1 MIYSNITSNLKLI
14 ALVLFSTLFAMACS
28 DDPVSDI
35 DDELRS
41 ETSTYAFN
49 EGQALD
55 DNDSAYRG
63 EHDRNLEAELM
74 IEEMENGNASITVTL
89 NNTISGEEYA
99 VHAHDMAD
107 PATTENG
114 TPYNE
119 TPNADVFA
127 GAIEG
132 NGSSASLTND
142 TDISYD
148 EIINEYE
155 AFFVVHDP
163 LQDISTVDLTTYLV
177 LGVFGQSLGAGESSL
192 RSESFSYAFNEGQ
205 ALDDPESAYDASG
218 EEGDHPRNLTAELLI
233 EERGTGE
240 ANVTVTLNNT
250 IDGEEYAVHAHDMAD
265 PNETPN
271 GTPYDETPNG
281 DVFAQAIAGN
291 GNSATATNETD
302 LNYLELI
309 EEYEAFFVVHDP
321 TQAISTTDL
330 TTYLILGVFGETLD
344 EGEPNLRS
352 ETIEYSFNEGQA
364 LDDPDTA
371 YEGDHARDLS
381 VTMVIDEEIDGT
393 STINVTINNAINGET
408 YPVHSHDFADPDTT
422 ENGTPYDETPNGDI
436 FVADLEADGG
446 EVTGSNQTNL
456 SFNEL
461 TREYGGFFVVHDPL
475 QALSTTDLTTYLI
488 LGETA
493 RGLD

>member
-1 MIYSNITSNLKLI
+1 MIYSNITYNLKLI
-14 ALVLFSTLFAMACS
+14 AVVLFSTLFSMACS

-35 DDELRS
+35 DDDLRS
-41 ETSTYAFN
+41 ETYTYAFN

-55 DNDSAYRG
+55 DNGSAYRG
-63 EHDRNLEAELM
+63 EHDRNLETELM
-74 IEEMENGNASITVTL
+74 IEEMDNGNASITVTL
-89 NNTISGEEYA
+89 NNTVSGEQYA

-107 PATTENG
+107 PETTENG

-119 TPNADVFA
+119 TPNGDVFA

-132 NGSSASLTND
+132 NGSSASATNE
-142 TDISYD
+142 TNISYD

-163 LQDISTVDLTTYLV
+163 LQDISTVDLTTYLT

-205 ALDDPESAYDASG
+205 ALDDPDSAYDASG

-240 ANVTVTLNNT
+240 ANVTVTLNST
-250 IDGEEYAVHAHDMAD
+250 IDGEQYAVHAHDAAD

-271 GTPYDETPNG
+271 GTPYNETPNEG
-281 DVFAQAIAGN
+281 VFAQAITGN
-291 GNSATATNETD
+291 GNSATATNETEM
-302 LNYLELI
+302 NYLELI

-321 TQAISTTDL
+321 TQALSTTDL
-330 TTYLILGVFGETLD
+330 TTYLILGVFGQTLE
-344 EGEPNLRS
+344 EGEPTLRS
-352 ETIEYSFNEGQA
+352 AIFEYSFNEGQQF
-364 LDDPDTA
+364 DDPDTA
-371 YEGDHARDLS
+371 YKGDHSRDLS
-381 VTMVIDEEIDGT
+381 VTMVVDEEVDGT

-408 YPVHSHDFADPDTT
+408 YPVHSHDFADADTT
-422 ENGTPYDETPNGDI
+422 ENGTPYNETPNEDI
-436 FVADLEADGG
+436 FVNGLEADGG
-446 EVTGSNQTNL
+446 EATGSNQTNL

-461 TREYGGFFVVHDPL
+461 TRDYGGFFVVHDPL
-475 QALSTTDLTTYLI
+475 QALSTTDVTTYVI

-493 RGLD
+493 RDLE